1 MGKHGNCLQSILN
14 SSNCPDPIQIN
25 CDDDFSDFD
34 LESCIDQFEAPPSEA
49 GFPEQV
55 LNENDFPNLLYYFKK
70 FLEYT
75 ENLFDYVSP
84 HLITQSN
91 ESLNYIKTKFADKNT
106 KWNTSFEL
114 RMALSVLHKNK
125 PYLYYIELLEKM
137 VLPKLSDKSLNVLER
152 YSKISVQTRAKLHD
166 PEFVSKRNKTRFNL
180 RNKKYSSS
188 PNDHITHLKEIK
200 INEEQINITLKSFR
214 PISNEIQKRINKKN
228 ELSSQRK
235 RKSKTKI
242 TPSDNIRN
250 EEIRNL
256 DELSDTNE
264 QIYSDESS
272 DYDKS
277 EFDSSDDESTDYTD
291 SEYDDE
297 YIYSSCSPIYPKPN
311 PEINSGLIN

>member
-1 MGKHGNCLQSILN
+1 MSLREIYEDNRVIGHVQDGDLITINLVQDFNENIKFYFDPNHIKGKFARILEKFNQKCNNCFKSIKNQLIAFFKLLLYNKNLNTNQKKFQWNNVINHFMGKHGNCLHSMLN

-25 CDDDFSDFD
+25 CDDDSSDFD

-49 GFPEQV
+49 DFPEQV

-166 PEFVSKRNKTRFNL
+166 PEFVSKRNKN
-180 RNKKYSSS
+180 
-188 PNDHITHLKEIK
+188 
-200 INEEQINITLKSFR
+200 
-214 PISNEIQKRINKKN
+214 
-228 ELSSQRK
+228 
-235 RKSKTKI
+235 
-242 TPSDNIRN
+242 
-250 EEIRNL
+250 
-256 DELSDTNE
+256 
-264 QIYSDESS
+264 
-272 DYDKS
+272 
-277 EFDSSDDESTDYTD
+277 
-291 SEYDDE
+291 
-297 YIYSSCSPIYPKPN
+297 
-311 PEINSGLIN
+311 

>member
-1 MGKHGNCLQSILN
+1 M
-14 SSNCPDPIQIN
+14 
-25 CDDDFSDFD
+25 
-34 LESCIDQFEAPPSEA
+34 
-49 GFPEQV
+49 
-55 LNENDFPNLLYYFKK
+55 
-70 FLEYT
+70 
-75 ENLFDYVSP
+75 
-84 HLITQSN
+84 
-91 ESLNYIKTKFADKNT
+91 
-106 KWNTSFEL
+106 
-114 RMALSVLHKNK
+114 
-125 PYLYYIELLEKM
+125 
-137 VLPKLSDKSLNVLER
+137 
-152 YSKISVQTRAKLHD
+152 HD